1 MVRDYEIDQED
12 FEYFE
17 TLAELRNSTGQE
29 EHGIEVDFNVFE
41 SLKQPGKDARA
52 VYQAENLDFSLRPNG
67 IAVDAGVSL
76 PNVNAHHS
84 GSGPDLGAYE
94 VGNPAP
100 IYGPRGK
107 AE

>member
-1 MVRDYEIDQED
+1 
-12 FEYFE
+12 
-17 TLAELRNSTGQE
+17 
-29 EHGIEVDFNVFE
+29 
-41 SLKQPGKDARA
+41 
-52 VYQAENLDFSLRPNG
+52 
-67 IAVDAGVSL
+67 VSL